1 MQRGGRGGINVKDL
15 AIDAALVVL
24 ASVAAIAFY
33 KRLRAS
39 VATNRCDDRPNGT
52 PRGRGRV
59 VDGTG
64 SEEAQQTES
73 QMQSIA
79 DATRTHVPLLRDRR
93 AALVERQ
100 LACLRR
106 RIRPWPL
113 RPIARAPAKIVFH
126 DKEGCGAA
134 HGGERAAAERAQAAG
149 ERHER
154 ERRGEGDEGRDEK
167 SGGEKEETNDG
178 TLRSRFWLLGA
189 PIRSRSNQIATRPLA
204 MIPNGLGSLFETIAV
219 VWPRSGCWARI
230 KGHRSGAEAQAER
243 RRFKITR
250 AC

>member
-1 MQRGGRGGINVKDL
+1 M
-15 AIDAALVVL
+15 
-24 ASVAAIAFY
+24 
-33 KRLRAS
+33 
-39 VATNRCDDRPNGT
+39 
-52 PRGRGRV
+52 

-178 TLRSRFWLLGA
+178 TASLSILAAWGA
-189 PIRSRSNQIATRPLA
+189 HSFSLKSNRHEATGDDSER
-204 MIPNGLGSLFETIAV
+204 
-219 VWPRSGCWARI
+219 ARI
-230 KGHRSGAEAQAER
+230 AL
-243 RRFKITR
+243 
-250 AC
+250 